1 MRLTK
6 ERILS
11 VSKSIL
17 ARLLHEELCVP
28 QISKEELVQ
37 KIEQVISNELMVEDR
52 LNEEV
57 REVLKGYQT
66 EIDKGDVDYRKMF
79 LMIKSKLVKERGI
92 IL

>member
-6 ERILS
+6 ERIFS

-17 ARLLHEELCVP
+17 DRLLHEELCVIQTP
-28 QISKEELVQ
+28 KEELVRR
-37 KIEQVISNELMVEDR
+37 IERVISNELMVEDR

-57 REVLKGYQT
+57 REILKGYQT
-66 EIDKGDVDYRKMF
+66 EIDQGDVDYRKMF

>member
-17 ARLLHEELCVP
+17 DRLLHEELCVTQAP
-28 QISKEELVQ
+28 KEELVQ

-52 LNEEV
+52 LNKEV
-57 REVLKGYQT
+57 GEILKGYQT